1 MITDRTSL
9 IEDLKRGIVEITFTK
24 VDGSTRNLRGTLSP
38 LLMPPQTKR
47 EDLQEADSFHKENV
61 DVLAVW
67 SINDAGWRSFRL
79 ENIQYLQVID

>member
-1 MITDRTSL
+1 MITDRSSL

-24 VDGSTRNLRGTLSP
+24 VDGSTRNLRGTLSA

-47 EDLQEADSFHKENV
+47 EDLQEADSFHKENA